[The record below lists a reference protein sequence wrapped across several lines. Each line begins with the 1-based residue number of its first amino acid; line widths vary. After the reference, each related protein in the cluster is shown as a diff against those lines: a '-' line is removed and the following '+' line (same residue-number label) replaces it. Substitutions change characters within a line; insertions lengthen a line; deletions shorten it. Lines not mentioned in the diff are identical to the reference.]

1 MPCISLIPLSLARNY
16 SRSTSPDR
24 RRYDAG
30 VHASKGAQVIEQA
43 AHAAAG
49 LTLLVALSW
58 AMSEDRAGVRWR
70 LVAAGLALQ
79 LVLAACL
86 LLLPWLRDAV
96 FALNTPLQAL
106 ERATQAGSAFVFG
119 YLAGGP
125 PPFEPSDPAANFVLA
140 FRALP
145 LVLVV
150 SALSALLFHWRILPA
165 VVRAFGWL
173 LRKAMGVGGA
183 VGLSAAANVFV
194 GMVEAPLV
202 VKPYLA
208 RLSRSELFMV
218 MVCGMATIAG
228 TVMALYGAMLAPVV
242 PDAIGHILI
251 ASIVATPAAIVVAA
265 LMVPGPSTGEA
276 DARIER
282 VDANA
287 MEAVT
292 RGTLEG
298 LQLLLQIVA
307 LLVVLV
313 ALVHLANAMLGLVP
327 TGEPLTLQRIFGWVF
342 APLAWAAG
350 VPWAESQAAG
360 ALLGTKTVLNEFI
373 AYAEL
378 AALSPESLSPRSKLL
393 MTYALCGFANFGSLG
408 ILIGG
413 MGAMV
418 PERRGEIV
426 ALGLKS
432 IVAGTIATCMTAA
445 VAGLFL

>member
-1 MPCISLIPLSLARNY
+1 MIA
-16 SRSTSPDR
+16 
-24 RRYDAG
+24 
-30 VHASKGAQVIEQA
+30 QA
-43 AHAAAG
+43 AQGAAG
-49 LTLLVALSW
+49 LALLVALGW
-58 AMSEDRAGVRWR
+58 ALSEDRAGVRWR

-79 LVLAACL
+79 LVLAAAL
-86 LLLPWLRDAV
+86 LLLPWLREAV
-96 FALNTPLQAL
+96 FALNGPLQAL
-106 ERATQAGSAFVFG
+106 ERATQAGTTFVFG

-125 PPFEPSDPAANFVLA
+125 PPYAEADPAAGFVLA

-150 SALSALLFHWRILPA
+150 SALSALLFHWRILPL
-165 VVRAFGWL
+165 VVRGFGWL
-173 LRKAMGVGGA
+173 LRKTLGVGGA

-202 VKPYLA
+202 VRPYLA
-208 RLSRSELFMV
+208 RLSRGELFMV

-228 TVMALYGAMLAPVV
+228 TVMALYGALLAPVV

-251 ASIVATPAAIVVAA
+251 ASIVSTPAALVVAA
-265 LMVPGPSTGEA
+265 LMVPGDATGDGGDVA
-276 DARIER
+276 LER
-282 VDANA
+282 PDANA

-307 LLVVLV
+307 LLIVLV
-313 ALVHLANAMLGLVP
+313 ALVHLANALLALLP
-327 TGEPLTLQRIFGWVF
+327 LERPLTLQRVFGWMF

-350 VPWAESQAAG
+350 VPWAETQAAG

-373 AYAEL
+373 AYVDLANAPAE
-378 AALSPESLSPRSKLL
+378 ALSPRSRLL

-426 ALGLKS
+426 GLGMKS
-432 IVAGTIATCMTAA
+432 IVAGTLATCMTAA
-445 VAGLFL
+445 VVGLLI